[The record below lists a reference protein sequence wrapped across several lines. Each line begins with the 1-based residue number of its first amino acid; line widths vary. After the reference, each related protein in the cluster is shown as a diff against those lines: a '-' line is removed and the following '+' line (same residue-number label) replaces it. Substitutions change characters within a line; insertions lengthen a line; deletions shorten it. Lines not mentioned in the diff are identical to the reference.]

1 MPDVSRTDG
10 EHKAGVWAAQLPAAR
25 PHEVRGGDKVVS
37 VDIIYLLRYI
47 HTISTY
53 FFLPCTHL
61 VCTNQTF
68 ILKNIVWKEMLINRI
83 RNISYLE

>member
-1 MPDVSRTDG
+1 MSPGLTGNIKLESGRRSSL
-10 EHKAGVWAAQLPAAR
+10 QLDLMKFVAETR
-25 PHEVRGGDKVVS
+25 LVS

-53 FFLPCTHL
+53 FFLPCTHF

-68 ILKNIVWKEMLINRI
+68 ILKNDVWKEMLINRI

>member
-1 MPDVSRTDG
+1 MSPGLTGNIKLESGRRSSL
-10 EHKAGVWAAQLPAAR
+10 QLDLMKFVAETR
-25 PHEVRGGDKVVS
+25 LVS

-53 FFLPCTHL
+53 FFLPCTYL

>member
-10 EHKAGVWAAQLPAAR
+10 EHKAGVWTAQLPAAR
-25 PHEVRGGDKVVS
+25 PHEIRGGDKVGVRRY
-37 VDIIYLLRYI
+37 YLLTYI

-53 FFLPCTHL
+53 FFLPCTHF

-68 ILKNIVWKEMLINRI
+68 ILKNVVWKEMLNC
-83 RNISYLE
+83 

>member
-1 MPDVSRTDG
+1 MSPGLTGNIKLESGRRSSL
-10 EHKAGVWAAQLPAAR
+10 QLDLMKFVAETR
-25 PHEVRGGDKVVS
+25 LVS

-53 FFLPCTHL
+53 LLLPRTHF

-68 ILKNIVWKEMLINRI
+68 ILKNVVWKEMLNC
-83 RNISYLE
+83 

>member
-1 MPDVSRTDG
+1 MSPGLTGNIKLESGRRSSL
-10 EHKAGVWAAQLPAAR
+10 QLDLMKFVAETR
-25 PHEVRGGDKVVS
+25 LVS
-37 VDIIYLLRYI
+37 VDIVYLLRYI

>member
-1 MPDVSRTDG
+1 MSPGLTGNIKLESGRRSSL
-10 EHKAGVWAAQLPAAR
+10 QLDLMKFVAETR
-25 PHEVRGGDKVVS
+25 LVS

-68 ILKNIVWKEMLINRI
+68 ILKNVVWKEMLNC
-83 RNISYLE
+83 

>member
-1 MPDVSRTDG
+1 MSPGLTGNIKLESGRRSSL
-10 EHKAGVWAAQLPAAR
+10 QLDLMKFVAETR
-25 PHEVRGGDKVVS
+25 LVS

>member
-1 MPDVSRTDG
+1 MSPGLTGNIKLESGRRSSL
-10 EHKAGVWAAQLPAAR
+10 QLDLMKFVAETR
-25 PHEVRGGDKVVS
+25 LVS

-53 FFLPCTHL
+53 FFLPLTHL